1 MSHIG
6 KPLAEVRTRRIDDG
20 EFVYLVNGVDRG
32 GWFRDE
38 RGQWFARYRAAL
50 HEHLSMCDSE
60 SEAARFCAGMVA
72 ALHPHLRLVAADDE
86 EE

>member
-20 EFVYLVNGVDRG
+20 EFVYLVNGTKRG
-32 GWFRDE
+32 GWYSE
-38 RGQWFARYRAAL
+38 RGQWRAWYVGAVCQ
-50 HEHLSMCDSE
+50 HHIACDSE
-60 SEAARFCAGMVA
+60 NEAARFCAGMVA